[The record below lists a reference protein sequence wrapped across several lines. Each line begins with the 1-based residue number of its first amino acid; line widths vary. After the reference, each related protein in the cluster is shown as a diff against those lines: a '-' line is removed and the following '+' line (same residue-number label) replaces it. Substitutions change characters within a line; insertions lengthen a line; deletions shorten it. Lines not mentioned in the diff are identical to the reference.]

1 MTDQETYTRAR
12 KRAKGKLSFYNHLI
26 VYVVVIGFLFA
37 INLFTSSEY
46 LWVVWP
52 MMGWGIA
59 LALHGAGVYLRA
71 DESETLD
78 RMTERE
84 LERDKARHQN

>member
-12 KRAKGKLSFYNHLI
+12 KRAQGKLYFYNHLI

-52 MMGWGIA
+52 MLGWGIG
-59 LALHGAGVYLRA
+59 LALHGASVYLGGG
-71 DESETLD
+71 ESETLD
-78 RMTERE
+78 RMTQRE
-84 LERDKARHQN
+84 LERDKAGD